1 MRILICDDD
10 QTTAGQL
17 AGYIRDFFKRDHLK
31 CPDMDLFFD
40 GESLLADPGEKDIVF
55 LDVEMPG
62 VDGIYVGQQLKKKQ
76 PDTIIFMVT
85 SYTEY
90 LDEAMRF
97 HVFRYLSKP
106 IDRKRLFRN
115 LKDALK
121 QYNCASE
128 KVAIETRQGVFTV
141 PVSDIICLE
150 TQGRKLVIHTLTRDF
165 ESVHNMQF
173 WADTLPKNC
182 FFQSHRSFIVNL
194 SHVSEFDHS
203 LIQLASHRFEAYLT
217 RRKYTEFKAAYF
229 LYLEST
235 R

>member
-1 MRILICDDD
+1 MRILICDDEP
-10 QTTAGQL
+10 AIAEQL
-17 AGYIRDFFKRDHLK
+17 ENYIHDFFTRNHLK
-31 CPDMDLFFD
+31 CPTTALFSD
-40 GESLLADPGEKDIVF
+40 GESLLSDTGEKDMVF

-62 VDGIYVGQQLKKKQ
+62 VDGIYVGQKLKKANA
-76 PDTIIFMVT
+76 DIIIFMVT

-106 IDRKRLFRN
+106 VDRQRLFRN

-121 QYNCASE
+121 HYNSVME
-128 KVAIETRQGVFTV
+128 KVAIETRQGVITV
-141 PVSDIICLE
+141 PVTDIISLE
-150 TQGRKLVIHTLTRDF
+150 TQGRKLIIHTLAKDF

-173 WADTLPKNC
+173 WADLLPKNC
-182 FFQSHRSFIVNL
+182 FFQSHRSFLVNL
-194 SHVSEFDHS
+194 AHVSEFDHS

-217 RRKYTEFKAAYF
+217 RRKYTEFKEAYF

>member
-62 VDGIYVGQQLKKKQ
+62 VDGIYVGKQLKKKQ

-128 KVAIETRQGVFTV
+128 KVAIETRQGVLRFPFPT
-141 PVSDIICLE
+141 SSAWK
-150 TQGRKLVIHTLTRDF
+150 RRDG
-165 ESVHNMQF
+165 
-173 WADTLPKNC
+173 
-182 FFQSHRSFIVNL
+182 
-194 SHVSEFDHS
+194 S
-203 LIQLASHRFEAYLT
+203 L
-217 RRKYTEFKAAYF
+217 
-229 LYLEST
+229 
-235 R
+235 

>member
-10 QTTAGQL
+10 RTIAEQL
-17 AGYIRDFFKRDHLK
+17 SGYIHDFFARNHLK
-31 CPDMDLFFD
+31 CPAISLFFD
-40 GESLLADPGEKDIVF
+40 GESLLADSGEKDLVF

-62 VDGIYVGQQLKKKQ
+62 VDGIYVGQQLKKEN
-76 PDTIIFMVT
+76 PATIIFVVT

-106 IDRKRLFRN
+106 VDRQRLFRN

-121 QYNCASE
+121 HYNSVTE
-128 KVAIETRQGVFTV
+128 KIAVETRHGVFTI

-150 TQGRKLVIHTLTRDF
+150 TQGRKLLLHTPEKDF

-173 WADTLPKNC
+173 WTDTLPKSC
-182 FFQSHRSFIVNL
+182 FFQSHRSFLVNL
-194 SHVSEFDHS
+194 AHVSEFDHS
-203 LIQLASHRFEAYLT
+203 LIRLANHRFEAYLT
-217 RRKYTEFKAAYF
+217 RRKYTEFKEAYF